1 MKKQDQARKA
11 LNRTIDRRFT
21 LLEQERIEWG
31 GDTETEDTY
40 SWHFT
45 LDQQRFELV
54 YGYRSKTVTECS
66 KRK

>member
-1 MKKQDQARKA
+1 MKKQDKARKA
-11 LNRTIDRRFT
+11 LSR
-21 LLEQERIEWG
+21 
-31 GDTETEDTY
+31 
-40 SWHFT
+40 T